1 MRAGLS
7 SAGGTDQ
14 GCSPCA
20 SSARSLPLFFHA
32 PYASWLPS
40 YKSWGRGLGV
50 PRRPLREGRS
60 SWNPYTGMLDLGAGK
75 KRARCPSRPWELASP
90 LPGGCGKVLLRAG
103 ACRISG
109 GGSTRWCKEAS
120 GLAEG
125 SARRFE
131 VPPADSS
138 LRHLNVKKNQGHEI
152 SQLTR
157 LSDACVQPCFCTLT
171 YPVMLRCTLRI
182 ELFIPAPTF
191 NDSVRPLGLDS
202 ESF

>member
-109 GGSTRWCKEAS
+109 GGARVGAKRRVVWLKVVPGALRFLQQILPSDTST
-120 GLAEG
+120 L
-125 SARRFE
+125 
-131 VPPADSS
+131 
-138 LRHLNVKKNQGHEI
+138 KKIKATKYHN
-152 SQLTR
+152 
-157 LSDACVQPCFCTLT
+157 
-171 YPVMLRCTLRI
+171 
-182 ELFIPAPTF
+182 
-191 NDSVRPLGLDS
+191 
-202 ESF
+202 